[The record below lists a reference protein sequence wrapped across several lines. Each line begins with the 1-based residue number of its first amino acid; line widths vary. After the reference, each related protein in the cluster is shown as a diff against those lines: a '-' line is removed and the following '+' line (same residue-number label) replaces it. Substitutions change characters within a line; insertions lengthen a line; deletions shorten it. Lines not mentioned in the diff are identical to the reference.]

1 MTDGISALRAEVIE
15 KTINVEWLIHA
26 IISQHYFGQVRIG
39 FVSEVL
45 YDEYCSFALKRRI
58 VLKLC
63 PTLRG
68 EPEQQLNRINTIRN
82 FFAHVGQSVVDGPNP
97 NGPSRIPSPRDFSKT
112 VDFAALYEEFLSIEK
127 PLAKALFAAYEQ
139 KGGISVQPAT

>member
-1 MTDGISALRAEVIE
+1 MTASISALRAEVIE
-15 KTINVEWLIHA
+15 KTINVEWIIHS

-63 PTLRG
+63 PTLQG
-68 EPEQQLNRINTIRN
+68 ETEQQLNRLNTIRN
-82 FFAHVGQSVVDGPNP
+82 FFAHVGQSFVDGPDL

-112 VDFAALYEEFLSIEK
+112 VDFAVLYKEFLSIEE
-127 PLAKALFAAYEQ
+127 PLVKALFAAYKQ
-139 KGGISVQPAT
+139 KGGAFVA